1 MANEAVRVFFFL
13 TSEKLTSE
21 IKHNYYYQFYYLEL
35 TNEPAGL
42 DPDGPSICD
51 TLEDNLLPSLYPLK
65 YAGYLWQPVVGAV
78 AVGPVPQSM

>member
-42 DPDGPSICD
+42 DPDGPSRCD
-51 TLEDNLLPSLYPLK
+51 ILEDTLLPSLYPLE
-65 YAGYLWQPVVGAV
+65 YAGQLWQPAVGGVDA
-78 AVGPVPQSM
+78 GPVPQNL